1 LEASGVSMR
10 LVLKLI
16 LNMGREPVLSHV
28 YTCVGTNLEVSKLR
42 RVLEPT
48 EHREP
53 DCELIS
59 MS

>member
-1 LEASGVSMR
+1 MNMR
-10 LVLKLI
+10 LMFKLI
-16 LNMGREPVLSHV
+16 LNMGWEPRLSHV
-28 YTCVGTNLEVSKLR
+28 YTRIGTNLEVSNPR

-48 EHREP
+48 EHRQP